1 MACEG
6 RPCDQCLL
14 ISKQSVFVFWVLGS
28 KPPNTGQYVL
38 LYDGDGDGDE
48 EEGADGVY
56 DVDSEQTSA
65 KR

>member
-1 MACEG
+1 M
-6 RPCDQCLL
+6 
-14 ISKQSVFVFWVLGS
+14 FVFWVLGS